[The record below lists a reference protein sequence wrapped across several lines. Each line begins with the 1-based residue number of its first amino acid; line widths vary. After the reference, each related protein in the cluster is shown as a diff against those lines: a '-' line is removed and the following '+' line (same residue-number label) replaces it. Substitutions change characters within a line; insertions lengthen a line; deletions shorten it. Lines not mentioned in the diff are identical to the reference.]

1 MSADR
6 APVTYIG
13 PAFLEG
19 GGQTGEHIR
28 AYDWSTTALGAPQ
41 HWPPALRTA
50 LRIMLTTNH
59 PVFIFWGEDLIC
71 FYNDAYARSLGPEKH
86 PRMLGMRG
94 GDAWEEIWPI
104 IGPQIDLV
112 MDGRGATWHENH
124 LVPITRFGRV
134 EEVFWTYSY
143 GPIHDDSAPNGVG
156 GVLVLCTETT
166 DRVMAEARIRAD
178 AERWRAIFEQSPG
191 FICVLS
197 AAAHVYEYCNPA
209 YFELVGRTS
218 DLIGLSVAEAFP
230 EVVAQGFI
238 SMLDN
243 VYASG
248 QAHVAV
254 AASVVLTGVNRLVDF
269 VCQPMRDS
277 DGRVTGVLI
286 QGVDVTQ
293 REEAQSALRES
304 ASRLHMA
311 TDAAQI
317 GIYEYDIRTGTMLW
331 DDRVRELWGVPRTIG
346 ITYDI
351 FLRGIVGDDRAAA
364 QSALDRALNPA
375 GDGMLNAE
383 YRVRDGSGRERWVRA
398 TGRVGFEAGV
408 AVRLIGTVQ
417 DISLDKANEAKLI
430 AADRRK
436 DVFLATLAHELRNP
450 LAPIRNAARVLA
462 ITDVT
467 REQVSS
473 AQQII
478 ERQST
483 LMASLL
489 DDLLDVARLTQG
501 RLELKRQSLE
511 LFSVLMAAL
520 EIVRPALEAK
530 GHQLHLEIPQHGV
543 RVTVDLV
550 RLRQVFRNLLVNAIR
565 YMEPG
570 GRIDVRSASG
580 ATDVTISVRDTG
592 IGISRESL
600 SHVFGMF
607 QQSSTALER
616 AEGGLGIGL
625 GIVRAIVEL
634 HGGSVRASSDGPGQG
649 SEFFV
654 TLPLSQVDDSQARL
668 TQPLSITNP
677 AAGRRVLIADDGA
690 DAAGFDAHL
699 ATPPDIAMLLDKIAR

>member
-19 GGQTGEHIR
+19 GGQMGEHIR
-28 AYDWSTTALGAPQ
+28 ACDWSTTALGAPL
-41 HWPPALRTA
+41 HWPAALRTA
-50 LRIMLTTNH
+50 LRILLTTNH
-59 PVFIFWGEDLIC
+59 PVFIFWGESSIC
-71 FYNDAYARSLGPEKH
+71 FYNDAFARSLGPEKH

-94 GDAWEEIWPI
+94 RDAWEEIWPT

-134 EEVFWTYSY
+134 EEVYWTYSC

-197 AAAHVYEYCNPA
+197 APEHVYQYCNPA

-230 EVVAQGFI
+230 ELVAQGFI
-238 SMLDN
+238 NLLDN

-248 QAHVAV
+248 EAHVAV
-254 AASVVLTGVNRLVDF
+254 AASVVLAGVNRLVDF
-269 VCQPMRDS
+269 VSQPMRDA
-277 DGRVTGVLI
+277 DGSVTGILI

-293 REEAQSALRES
+293 REAAQSALRES
-304 ASRLHMA
+304 VSRLHMA

-331 DDRVRELWGVPRTIG
+331 DDRVRELWGVPRTID

-351 FLRGIVGDDRAAA
+351 FLRGIVGDDRAAT
-364 QSALDRALNPA
+364 QSALDDALNPA

-383 YRVRDGSGRERWVRA
+383 YRVRDGHGAERWIRA
-398 TGRVGFEAGV
+398 TGRAAFEAGV

-417 DISLDKANEAKLI
+417 DISQDKANESKLI

-462 ITDVT
+462 IANVT

-483 LMASLL
+483 HMASLL

-511 LFSVLMAAL
+511 LYPVFETAL
-520 EIVRPALEAK
+520 ETVRPDLEAK
-530 GHQLHLEIPQHGV
+530 GHQLRLEIPRHGL
-543 RVTVDLV
+543 RVTVDPV
-550 RLRQVFRNLLVNAIR
+550 RLWQVFRTLLGNAIR

-570 GRIDVRSASG
+570 GLIEVRAASG

-600 SHVFGMF
+600 SLVFGMF
-607 QQSSTALER
+607 QQSSAALER

-625 GIVRAIVEL
+625 AIVRALVEL
-634 HGGSVRASSDGPGQG
+634 HGGSVRVSSDGPGRG

-654 TLPLSQVDDSQARL
+654 TLPLSQVGDGEAPV
-668 TQPLSITNP
+668 TQPSSITNP
-677 AAGRRVLIADDGA
+677 AARRRIVIADDGA
-690 DAAGFDAHL
+690 DAAECDAHL
-699 ATPPDIAMLLDKIAR
+699 TTPPDIAMLLHEITR